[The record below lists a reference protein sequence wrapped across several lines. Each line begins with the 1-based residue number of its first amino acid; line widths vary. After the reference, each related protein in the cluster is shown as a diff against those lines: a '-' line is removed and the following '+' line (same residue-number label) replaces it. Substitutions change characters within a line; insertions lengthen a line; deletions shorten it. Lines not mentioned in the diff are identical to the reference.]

1 VLFQPPPDAAPII
14 INLPPVEPKSDLQ
27 GLADVLF
34 GALGLTGVIVLGAV
48 VLGIAVAGAIYFK
61 HWLEKRRGEGP
72 TSERIRL
79 DL

>member
-14 INLPPVEPKSDLQ
+14 INLPPIEPKSDLQ

-34 GALGLTGVIVLGAV
+34 GALGLTGVLVLGAV
-48 VLGIAVAGAIYFK
+48 VLGIVVAGAIYFK
-61 HWLEKRRGEGP
+61 HWLEERRGEGGQ
-72 TSERIRL
+72 SERIRL